1 MTYTSVYRP
10 FNLNN
15 NVKVKITP
23 LGQSI
28 REKFYASYGIK
39 ARPLD
44 KDSEGFTEMQLWQV
58 MQIFGEHMHFGLPEQ
73 PISCHIL
80 IEDKP

>member
-1 MTYTSVYRP
+1 MNSTSVYRP
-10 FNLNN
+10 FNLNSY
-15 NVKVKITP
+15 VKIKITP

-44 KDSEGFTEMQLWQV
+44 KDSEGFTKMQLWQV
-58 MQIFGEHMHFGLPEQ
+58 MQIFGEHMHFGRPEQ
-73 PISCHIL
+73 PISCDIL